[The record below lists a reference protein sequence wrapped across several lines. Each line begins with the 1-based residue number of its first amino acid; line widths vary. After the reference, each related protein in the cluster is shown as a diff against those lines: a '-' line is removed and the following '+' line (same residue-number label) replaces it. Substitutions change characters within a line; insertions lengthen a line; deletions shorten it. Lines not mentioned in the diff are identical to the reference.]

1 MLTLHC
7 ICAHT
12 LCAWHIRLPCLGFV
26 SDLIV
31 FSLNTTYKGEAGRG
45 REGEEKEGGR
55 EGRVYKER
63 VQRLLLI
70 RCCVCFLCDFFFLAR
85 SSLTLSLSRDS
96 EVGSRDSHRDKGWK
110 TGNCFSLLP
119 PHRRHKQE
127 EKTSTTTTTTK
138 RYKLCLFAWGGGVLS
153 SALPSACA
161 QLTTHCVSRWRGR
174 RETERWTTWSGQARW
189 LTRRGWWS
197 RPPGEKSTR
206 TVMMSGWPY

>member
-1 MLTLHC
+1 MRR
-7 ICAHT
+7 AEGEKGKRRRE
-12 LCAWHIRLPCLGFV
+12 AG
-26 SDLIV
+26 
-31 FSLNTTYKGEAGRG
+31 KGECIKREYRG
-45 REGEEKEGGR
+45 SSSFAAA
-55 EGRVYKER
+55 
-63 VQRLLLI
+63 
-70 RCCVCFLCDFFFLAR
+70 CVSCVIFFFLAR

-138 RYKLCLFAWGGGVLS
+138 RYKLCLFSWGGGVLS